1 VGLAANWLQGV
12 ARTMATRPGR
22 QEATMTSTPAI
33 GRFRQTIENAT
44 IPACDVWGTVAAGLL
59 AEMAAAGA

>member
-1 VGLAANWLQGV
+1 
-12 ARTMATRPGR
+12 MATRPGR

-33 GRFRQTIENAT
+33 DRFRQAIGNAT

-59 AEMAAAGA
+59 AEMTAAGA